1 MPLTL
6 TVFCVSKIQID
17 FTFLILALCLSL
29 SLSLCLIGVVLDKG
43 PLNGWCYVIAAGA
56 TLSC

>member
-29 SLSLCLIGVVLDKG
+29 SPSLIGVVLDKG